1 MHHRSRRGL
10 TFLEIMVVVTILAI
24 LIAVAVPNMAG
35 PRARAALQ
43 STARQLASAASV
55 ARQMAVAE
63 QREAYLRFDYEKR
76 LWRIALAEPDE
87 ASVSYA
93 ERRRQSESTYTFEQP
108 QPFLR
113 GIDVVEIKSQG
124 EVLEQRGTIYPEII
138 FYPNGSSSGGSVV
151 LQNARGRKMTVQVLA
166 ATGRAMSYVGE
177 PKTSGDLLAA
187 AGANLDLFPGAEKSD
202 GGTASASANP
212 GDGFYRSA
220 GSEEDRVRGYR
231 SVAERLTEQMRS
243 QYEMKIYGL
252 DPSTYYTKIE
262 NGEALDK

>member
-1 MHHRSRRGL
+1 MRHCARRGL

-43 STARQLASAASV
+43 STARQLASAASL

-63 QREAYLRFDYEKR
+63 QREAYLRFDYDKR
-76 LWRIALAEPDE
+76 LWRIALAEPE
-87 ASVSYA
+87 ESSLSYA
-93 ERRRQSESTYTFEQP
+93 ERRRRSDSAYTFEQP
-108 QPFLR
+108 QSFLR
-113 GIDVVEIKSQG
+113 GIDVVEIRSQG
-124 EVLEQRGTIYPEII
+124 EVLEQRGTIYPEIV
-138 FYPNGSSSGGSVV
+138 FYPNGSSSGGSIL

-177 PKTSGDLLAA
+177 PRSSGDLLAA
-187 AGANLDLFPGAEKSD
+187 AGANLELFPGAQRSDDSAAGAGKS
-202 GGTASASANP
+202 P

-220 GSEEDRVRGYR
+220 GSEDERVRGYR
-231 SVAERLTEQMRS
+231 SVAERLTQQLRS

-262 NGEALDK
+262 NGEALDR